1 MELRF
6 FENPADASLLPLT
19 ATRPPAALRV
29 GIRSIAEKWLS
40 ALSPSS
46 FGFLTR
52 SYLQKRYP
60 DIQAELHI
68 SGNVLP
74 NDLLVK
80 AIIAMGKNETLT
92 HGGDCVAYTGS
103 GEKIVVFESEVQ
115 RITRPFHIFK
125 YNGAQITYDFNQIT
139 HNRHSIP
146 LSPTNTH
153 IGSHPVFLEEG
164 AVVECCILNTSNG
177 PIYVGKNAQIMEGSM
192 LRGPIALCEG
202 ANIKMGSK
210 IYGDTTIGPYSNVG
224 GEVNN
229 VVIQGYSNKGHD
241 GFLGNAVLGE
251 WCNIGADTNASNLKN
266 TYDDVKVWNYQS
278 KRFDKSG
285 EQFCGLIMG
294 DHSKCGINTMF
305 NTGTVIGVGANLFG
319 AGFPRQFIPD
329 FSWGG
334 VSGFVTHQLPQ
345 MEKTAQLMMQRRKR
359 DYDLEEQEIIRA
371 VYELTT
377 EYRSWER
384 EALQG

>member
-40 ALSPSS
+40 VLSPSS
-46 FGFLTR
+46 YGFLTR

-80 AIIAMGKNETLT
+80 AVIAMGKNETLT
-92 HGGDCVAYTGS
+92 HGSDCLAYTGS

-125 YNGAQITYDFNQIT
+125 HNGAQITYDFNQIT
-139 HNRHSIP
+139 NNRQSIP

-224 GEVNN
+224 GEINN

-305 NTGTVIGVGANLFG
+305 NTGTVVGVGANLFG
-319 AGFPRQFIPD
+319 AGFPRQFVPD

-359 DYDLEEQEIIRA
+359 DYDLEEQEIIRT
-371 VYELTT
+371 VYELTA

-384 EALQG
+384 EVLQG

>member
-1 MELRF
+1 MVLRF

-40 ALSPSS
+40 VLSPSS

-80 AIIAMGKNETLT
+80 AIIAMGENETLT

-103 GEKIVVFESEVQ
+103 GEKIVVFEGEVQ

-125 YNGAQITYDFNQIT
+125 HNGAQITYDFNHIT
-139 HNRHSIP
+139 HNRHSIS
-146 LSPTNTH
+146 LSLTNTH

-202 ANIKMGSK
+202 GNIKMGSK

-224 GEVNN
+224 GEINN

-334 VSGFVTHQLPQ
+334 VTGFVTHQLPQ

>member
-29 GIRSIAEKWLS
+29 GIRSIAEKWL
-40 ALSPSS
+40 AVLPASS

-60 DIQAELHI
+60 DIQAQLHI

-74 NDLLVK
+74 NDLLVD
-80 AIIAMGKNETLT
+80 AIKAMGKDESLT
-92 HGGDCVAYTGS
+92 HKGDCLAYTGS
-103 GEKIVVFESEVQ
+103 GEKTVVFEGEVQ

-125 YNGAQITYDFNQIT
+125 LNGAQIAYDFNQIT
-139 HNRHSIP
+139 QNRQSFP
-146 LSPTNTH
+146 LSSTNTH

-177 PIYVGKNAQIMEGSM
+177 PIYVGKNAQIMEGSI

-278 KRFDKSG
+278 QRFDKSG

-305 NTGTVIGVGANLFG
+305 NTGTVVGVGANLFG
-319 AGFPRQFIPD
+319 AGFPRQFVPD

-371 VYELTT
+371 VYEFTA

-384 EALQG
+384 EAS

>member
-1 MELRF
+1 
-6 FENPADASLLPLT
+6 
-19 ATRPPAALRV
+19 
-29 GIRSIAEKWLS
+29 
-40 ALSPSS
+40 
-46 FGFLTR
+46 
-52 SYLQKRYP
+52 
-60 DIQAELHI
+60 
-68 SGNVLP
+68 
-74 NDLLVK
+74 
-80 AIIAMGKNETLT
+80 
-92 HGGDCVAYTGS
+92 
-103 GEKIVVFESEVQ
+103 
-115 RITRPFHIFK
+115 
-125 YNGAQITYDFNQIT
+125 
-139 HNRHSIP
+139 
-146 LSPTNTH
+146 
-153 IGSHPVFLEEG
+153 
-164 AVVECCILNTSNG
+164 
-177 PIYVGKNAQIMEGSM
+177 VGKNAQIMEGSI

-278 KRFDKSG
+278 QRFDKSG

-305 NTGTVIGVGANLFG
+305 NTGTVVGVGANLFG
-319 AGFPRQFIPD
+319 AGFPRQFVPD

-371 VYELTT
+371 VYEFTA

-384 EALQG
+384 EAS

>member
-1 MELRF
+1 MVLRF

-40 ALSPSS
+40 VLSPSS

-80 AIIAMGKNETLT
+80 AIIAMGENETLT

-103 GEKIVVFESEVQ
+103 GEKIVVFEGEVQ

-125 YNGAQITYDFNQIT
+125 HNGAQITYDFNHIT
-139 HNRHSIP
+139 HNRHSIS

-202 ANIKMGSK
+202 SNIKMGSK

-224 GEVNN
+224 GEINN

-334 VSGFVTHQLPQ
+334 VTGFVTHQLPQ